1 MAMGNLESTINTLA
15 TEILNPVVRLLF
27 AVAVAYFIYG
37 VIVYIANADDEDA
50 RREGKKHMLYS
61 IIGLVIMAGVWG
73 IIDLIA
79 NTIGADLPGPYS
91 Q

>member
-1 MAMGNLESTINTLA
+1 MVMSNIESTINTLA
-15 TEILNPVVRLLF
+15 TEILNPVIGLLF
-27 AVAVAYFIYG
+27 AVAVVYFIYG

-50 RREGKKHMLYS
+50 RTEGKKHILYS

-79 NTIGADLPGPYS
+79 NTIGADLPDAYN
-91 Q
+91 

>member
-1 MAMGNLESTINTLA
+1 MNESTKELINTLA
-15 TEILNPVVRLLF
+15 TEILNPIVGLLF
-27 AVAVAYFIYG
+27 AVAIVYFIYG

-50 RREGKKHMLYS
+50 RREGKKHILYS

-79 NTIGADLPGPYS
+79 NTIGADLPDAYKN
-91 Q
+91 

>member
-1 MAMGNLESTINTLA
+1 MNESTKELINTLA
-15 TEILNPVVRLLF
+15 TEILNPVIRLLF
-27 AVAVAYFIYG
+27 AAAVVYFIYG

-50 RREGKKHMLYS
+50 RKEGKKHILYS

-79 NTIGADLPGPYS
+79 NTIGADLPDAYKN
-91 Q
+91 